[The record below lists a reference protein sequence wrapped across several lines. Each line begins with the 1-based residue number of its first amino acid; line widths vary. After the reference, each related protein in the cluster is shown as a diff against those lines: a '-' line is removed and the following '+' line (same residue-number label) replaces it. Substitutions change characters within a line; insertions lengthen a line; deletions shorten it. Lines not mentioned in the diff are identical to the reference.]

1 MINLYVSASTND
13 RQYDM
18 AQTLAL
24 VVRAI
29 PHYDMRHIA
38 EVRQAIGHYK
48 GERENT
54 IILTLS
60 SDRPWLAE
68 GMAADL
74 ADRLGQETVLVAHH
88 SAPKHVY
95 SPLDT
100 LPDNYTRRLGVGQP
114 AYAYLPSN
122 WARLVTATEDT
133 IPLG

>member
-88 SAPKHVY
+88 SAPKHVF
-95 SPLDT
+95 SQLRSEEHT
-100 LPDNYTRRLGVGQP
+100 SELQSRGQLVCRL
-114 AYAYLPSN
+114 L
-122 WARLVTATEDT
+122 LVKQNVKITE
-133 IPLG
+133 

>member
-100 LPDNYTRRLGVGQP
+100 LPDNYTRRSEEHTSELQSRGHIVC
-114 AYAYLPSN
+114 
-122 WARLVTATEDT
+122 RLLLE
-133 IPLG
+133 